1 MKRSAMHAW
10 IALPRGD
17 SSVLPAVLRVHY
29 AALHAPYRYSA
40 TPEQVIAGQWKV
52 NNIVAG
58 TNFPKVPDEMIHNII
73 YENWKRALPEY
84 A

>member
-1 MKRSAMHAW
+1 MTAIEYGVEHKLLFGSDF
-10 IALPRGD
+10 P
-17 SSVLPAVLRVHY
+17 
-29 AALHAPYRYSA
+29 SA
-40 TPEQVIAGQWKV
+40 TPQHVIAGQWKV

-84 A
+84 L

>member
-1 MKRSAMHAW
+1 MERLLANRHWLSK
-10 IALPRGD
+10 GD
-17 SSVLPAVLRVHY
+17 SILSRAGIPSRPLTA
-29 AALHAPYRYSA
+29 SA
-40 TPEQVIAGQWKV
+40 TLREQVIARPWKV

-84 A
+84 IP

>member
-1 MKRSAMHAW
+1 MHC
-10 IALPRGD
+10 
-17 SSVLPAVLRVHY
+17 